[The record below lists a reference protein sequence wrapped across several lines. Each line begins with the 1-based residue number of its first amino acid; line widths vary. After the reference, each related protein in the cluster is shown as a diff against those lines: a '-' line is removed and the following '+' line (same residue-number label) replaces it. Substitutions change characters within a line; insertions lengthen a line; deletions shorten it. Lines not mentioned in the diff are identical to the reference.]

1 MTLTKDKNS
10 SNKPQN
16 DFEIK
21 FFQFQNLSLQES
33 FYLLAISILI
43 IFNFFISFIVR
54 TQNIYFIP
62 NTKPFGISFD
72 NVTIILILSF
82 ITWSLDT
89 LNFFDKYNLASVLL
103 IVGAWSNFLER
114 IYFGAVADY
123 VNFFIAYI
131 NLADVQIWVGLLI
144 LNWQIWFLRK

>member
-10 SNKPQN
+10 QKKSQN
-16 DFEIK
+16 LFEIK
-21 FFQFQNLSLQES
+21 FFQLQQLSIQES
-33 FYLLAISILI
+33 FYLLAISLLI

-54 TQNIYFIP
+54 TQNVYFIP
-62 NTKPFGISFD
+62 NTRPFGISFD

-123 VNFFIAYI
+123 VNFFVSYI
-131 NLADVQIWVGLLI
+131 NLADVQIWVGLII
-144 LNWQIWFLRK
+144 LNWQIWILRK

>member
-1 MTLTKDKNS
+1 MTTTKENS
-10 SNKPQN
+10 QKKSQN
-16 DFEIK
+16 IFEIK
-21 FFQFQNLSLQES
+21 FFQLQSLSLQES
-33 FYLLAISILI
+33 FYLLTISLLI
-43 IFNFFISFIVR
+43 IFNFFISLVVR
-54 TQNIYFIP
+54 TQNVYFIP
-62 NTKPFGISFD
+62 NTRPFGISFD
-72 NVTIILILSF
+72 NITVILILSF

-123 VNFFIAYI
+123 VNFFISYI
-131 NLADVQIWVGLLI
+131 NLADVQIWVGLII

>member
-1 MTLTKDKNS
+1 MTLTKNKNS
-10 SNKPQN
+10 KKKSQSI
-16 DFEIK
+16 FEIK
-21 FFQFQNLSLQES
+21 FFQLQQLSIQES
-33 FYLLAISILI
+33 FYLLAISLLI

-54 TQNIYFIP
+54 TQNVYFIP
-62 NTKPFGISFD
+62 NTRPFGISFD
-72 NVTIILILSF
+72 NITVILILSF

-123 VNFFIAYI
+123 VNFFVSYI
-131 NLADVQIWVGLLI
+131 NLADVQIWVGLII

>member
-1 MTLTKDKNS
+1 MTITKNEKLPKKT
-10 SNKPQN
+10 SNR
-16 DFEIK
+16 FEIK
-21 FFQFQNLSLQES
+21 FFQLQKLSIQES

-54 TQNIYFIP
+54 TQNVYFIP

-123 VNFFIAYI
+123 VNFFIGYI
-131 NLADVQIWVGLLI
+131 NLADVQIWVGLII
-144 LNWQIWFLRK
+144 LNWQIWVLRK

>member
-1 MTLTKDKNS
+1 MTTTKES
-10 SNKPQN
+10 SQKKSHSL
-16 DFEIK
+16 FEIK
-21 FFQFQNLSLQES
+21 FFQLQYLSIQES
-33 FYLLAISILI
+33 FYLLTISLLI

-54 TQNIYFIP
+54 TQNVYFIP

-72 NVTIILILSF
+72 NITIILILSF

-123 VNFFIAYI
+123 VNFFVSYI
-131 NLADVQIWVGLLI
+131 NLADVQIWVGLII
-144 LNWQIWFLRK
+144 LNWQIWFWRK

>member
-1 MTLTKDKNS
+1 MTTTKES
-10 SNKPQN
+10 SQKKSHSL
-16 DFEIK
+16 FEIK
-21 FFQFQNLSLQES
+21 FFQLQYLSIQES
-33 FYLLAISILI
+33 FYLLTISLLI

-54 TQNIYFIP
+54 TQNVYFIP
-62 NTKPFGISFD
+62 NTRPFGISFD
-72 NVTIILILSF
+72 NITIILILSF

-123 VNFFIAYI
+123 VNFFVSYI
-131 NLADVQIWVGLLI
+131 NLADVQIWVGLII